1 MPINLNGGL
10 MTRAEIDEIADYLN
24 LKMYCLDGLDD
35 AIIGYSPGFDGGE
48 ERVVY
53 DYDKIIEVFV
63 KNGMSYE
70 ESCEWVDFNV
80 LNAKTPTNSPLII
93 KTRV

>member
-10 MTRAEIDEIADYLN
+10 MTRAEIDELADALDIK
-24 LKMYCLDGLDD
+24 LYCLDGLDD
-35 AIIGYSPGFDGGE
+35 AIIGYSPGFDGSE

-53 DYDKIIEVFV
+53 SYEKIIEIFV

-70 ESCEWVDFNV
+70 EACEWVDFNV
-80 LNAKTPTNSPLII
+80 IGAKAPTNSPLII
-93 KTRV
+93 RTSY